1 MNAWILLQQLLI
13 HHLTALH
20 CRETGHPQLDDIGL
34 TVEILDQLAERRLRQ
49 RGVILR
55 GDGHAGDR
63 RIDRR
68 VEHRHFDARVGD
80 ALHQT
85 AGVGRFAVRQN
96 NAVVLLADRLINEVL
111 EACIV
116 AVAEKGADLKAQLA
130 ALLNGAGDKLRG
142 VVVGAQ
148 VTDHRDAHRSFVTG
162 DGSRH
167 GSDRI
172 GDGAGGEQ
180 ADGQQRE
187 RYFFHCL
194 FPG

>member
-34 TVEILDQLAERRLRQ
+34 AVEVLDQLAERRLRQ

-55 GDGHAGDR
+55 GHRDARKR
-63 RIDRR
+63 RIDRCI
-68 VEHRHFDARVGD
+68 EHRHFNARVGN
-80 ALHQT
+80 ALYQT
-85 AGVGRFAVRQN
+85 AGVGRFAVGQN
-96 NAVVLLADRLINEVL
+96 NAVVLLADRLIDEVL
-111 EACIV
+111 ETRVVTI
-116 AVAEKGADLKAQLA
+116 AEKGADLEAKLA

-148 VTDHRDAHRSFVTG
+148 VADHCDAHRPFVTG

-167 GSDRI
+167 GDYRI
-172 GDGAGGEQ
+172 GDGAGGDQ

-187 RYFFHCL
+187 RYFFHGL